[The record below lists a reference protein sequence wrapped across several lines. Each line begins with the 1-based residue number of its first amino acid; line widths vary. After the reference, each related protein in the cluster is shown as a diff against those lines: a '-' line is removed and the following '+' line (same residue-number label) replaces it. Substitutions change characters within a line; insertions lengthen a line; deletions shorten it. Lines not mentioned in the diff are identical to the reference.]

1 MLDLL
6 FSKRI
11 LYSFAKVI
19 AINNLTRPETMGEP
33 EHVLICVAWP
43 YANGPLH
50 LGHVAGCYLPPDIQ
64 LRFERALGNRVLLVS
79 GSDEHGTPIT
89 VTAEQQGVSP
99 QEIVDKFH
107 SINKQALL
115 DLGCAWEP
123 NVDPRGIE
131 YGGALF
137 NRTSDPRHKQL
148 VQENFVALLNAG
160 MFEQKT
166 MQQYYELKSEGGGR
180 FLPDRYIEG
189 TCPSCGFEAAR
200 GDQCDECGTTYET
213 SELTNPRSKMN
224 PDNDIEI
231 RDTVHFFFRLDLF
244 QKSLELHAEDN
255 WPVWKNNVRSMT
267 KNWLDMGLRPRAV
280 TRDLDWGIELPL
292 EGDEW
297 SGKCVYVWFEAVQGY
312 YTCARIWSTEYADG
326 THPDG
331 ENAWE
336 RWWKNPDNGP
346 HPRHLY
352 FLGKDNIPF
361 HTVIW
366 PSLIMALN
374 NTDNQIS
381 NDDDLRPG
389 PGDLHL
395 EDNVP
400 AMEYLM
406 LAGGQFSK
414 SRKHAVWLPSFLER
428 FDPDTLRY
436 YLSINMPESHDTDFN
451 WPDFVEKINNEL
463 IGTYGNFVHR
473 VMTLAERLDEGK
485 QNNPLQAYDDISKQ
499 GELIA
504 KINQFHNDITTS
516 LQRHRYKEALRSAMN
531 IAQLGNQMLQEATP
545 WKFLKTP
552 TDANDE
558 WYAGQQQSLGKLAFA
573 WRISRC
579 LSIVTQPFLPFS
591 AQRLWSNLGESGNV
605 SDSPW
610 TDALDWESEMT
621 WDGQPPTPLFTK
633 LDLDE
638 IISQETQLADDS
650 TSHDNNDP
658 THGVK
663 GGKKKENEKMTDAP
677 EGTTYLKFDTFMEV
691 EMRTGTITN
700 VTDHPNADKL
710 YVVSINDGTD
720 EGRTVCAGLKPY
732 YNIEDLINSSIVFV
746 ANLEP
751 RKLRG
756 VMSEGMLLA
765 ADDGEGN
772 VRLITVSGEISN
784 GSQVR

>member
-1 MLDLL
+1 MCRLL
-6 FSKRI
+6 
-11 LYSFAKVI
+11 VD
-19 AINNLTRPETMGEP
+19 EP

-89 VTAEQQGVSP
+89 VTAEQQGVGP
-99 QEIVDKFH
+99 QEIVDKYH
-107 SINKQALL
+107 AINKQALL

-123 NVDPRGIE
+123 NIDPRGVE

-137 NRTSDPRHKQL
+137 NRTSDPRHKEL
-148 VQENFVALLNAG
+148 VQENFLSLLNAG

-166 MQQYYELKSEGGGR
+166 MQQYYEFRDAGGGR

-189 TCPSCGFEAAR
+189 TCPSCGYDSAR

-213 SELTNPRSKMN
+213 NELTSPRSIMN
-224 PDNDIEI
+224 PEAAIEV
-231 RDTVHFFFRLDLF
+231 RDTEHFFFRLDLF

-255 WPVWKNNVRSMT
+255 WPVWKTNVRSMT

-292 EGDEW
+292 SGDEW
-297 SGKCVYVWFEAVQGY
+297 SGKCIYVWFEAVQGY
-312 YTCARIWSTEYADG
+312 YTCARIWSAEHAISS
-326 THPDG
+326 HPDG
-331 ENAWE
+331 ENAWM
-336 RWWKNPDNGP
+336 RWWKNSDDGTQ
-346 HPRHLY
+346 PRHLY

-366 PSLIMALN
+366 PSIIMALN
-374 NTDNQIS
+374 HTDSQIS
-381 NDDDLRPG
+381 RDDDLRPR

-414 SRKHAVWLPSFLER
+414 SRKHAVWLPSFLQR

-436 YLSINMPESHDTDFN
+436 YLSINMPENHDTDFN

-473 VMTLAERLDEGK
+473 VMTLAERLDEGEG
-485 QNNPLQAYDDISKQ
+485 NNPLLTYDDASKH
-499 GELIA
+499 GELIT
-504 KINQFHNDITTS
+504 KIKQFHHDITSS

-545 WKFLKTP
+545 WKFLKEP
-552 TDANDE
+552 NDVDDDWLDARH
-558 WYAGQQQSLGKLAFA
+558 QSLSKLAFA
-573 WRISRC
+573 WRITRC

-591 AQRLWSNLGESGNV
+591 SQRLWENLGESDNV
-605 SDSPW
+605 
-610 TDALDWESEMT
+610 AHLDWDEALNWNSEMT
-621 WDGQPPTPLFTK
+621 WKDQPPTPLFTK

-638 IISQETQLADDS
+638 ILSKETLLAEDMTSQDS
-650 TSHDNNDP
+650 NDP

-663 GGKKKENEKMTDAP
+663 GGKKTESESMTEAP
-677 EGTTYLKFDTFMEV
+677 EGTTYLNFETFMEV
-691 EMRTGTITN
+691 EMRTGTITEVMN
-700 VTDHPNADKL
+700 HPDADKL
-710 YVVSINDGTD
+710 YVVSIDDGTED
-720 EGRTVCAGLKPY
+720 GRTVCAGLKPY
-732 YNIEDLINSSIVFV
+732 YSIDEMNGKSVVFV

-765 ADDGEGN
+765 ADDSDGN
-772 VRLITVSGEISN
+772 VRLISVDGDIAN
-784 GSQVR
+784 GSLVR